1 MPEVEVKNVKNEVVG
16 TVQLSEE
23 IFGAV
28 LNEPLIWE
36 AVQHYLANQRSGTHS
51 TKTRGE
57 VRGSGKKLW
66 RQKGTGRARI
76 GSVRSPV
83 WRHGGTVHG
92 PKPRDYSY
100 AFPKKKLRGAMKS
113 ALSSKLAESQV
124 TVLEDFS
131 IPQPKTKEVKAVLK
145 NFTLPGK
152 LLIVDAGD
160 QKNFYL
166 GARNIPNVE
175 YVRSGQLN
183 IYEVVR
189 SDSIFI
195 TKAALL
201 RLQEVLS
208 R

>member
-1 MPEVEVKNVKNEVVG
+1 MPEVEVKNIKNEVVG
-16 TVQLSEE
+16 SIQLSEE
-23 IFGAV
+23 VFGAAV
-28 LNEPLIWE
+28 NEPLIWE
-36 AVQHYLANQRSGTHS
+36 AVQHYLANQRSGTHA
-51 TKTRGE
+51 TKTRAE
-57 VRGSGKKLW
+57 VSGSGKKLW

-76 GSVRSPV
+76 GSARSPL
-83 WRHGGTVHG
+83 WRHGGTIHG

-100 AFPKKKLRGAMKS
+100 AFPKRKLRGAMKS
-113 ALSSKLAESQV
+113 ALSSKLAESQL

-131 IPQPKTKEVKAVLK
+131 VAQPKTKEVQAVLSK
-145 NFTLPGK
+145 FDLPGK
-152 LLIVDAGD
+152 VLVVDAGD

-166 GARNIPNVE
+166 GARNLPGVR

-195 TKAALL
+195 TKDALL